1 MWFKAIFRL
10 KITIEK
16 SEVILVGEVINV
28 KDLVF
33 VLKSKV
39 RNLAI
44 KYLSLPLGDPLK
56 FVSARNTI
64 EKKF

>member
-44 KYLSLPLGDPLK
+44 KYSSLPLGDPLK